1 MTDEATP
8 DTGKSSAFFPD
19 PNFATVVDG
28 TSTAQETDSGVDGP
42 EQETDTAA
50 EVAALADELGIT
62 VGQLKGRLEASRK
75 WEERA
80 KKADARLDD
89 ARLAAMSEQERA
101 IETARSEA
109 RAATLLEL
117 GQVRVGDAFRV
128 AAAGRDIDIDSVLE
142 AVDLSKFLDEDGHPD
157 TVKVGDWVERIAPLP
172 EPSSTPQV
180 PDLGQGARPTPP
192 GLNSS
197 QLQKDLMAKLGIN

>member
-8 DTGKSSAFFPD
+8 DTGKPSAFFPD
-19 PNFATVVDG
+19 PNFATVVDD
-28 TSTAQETDSGVDGP
+28 TSSAPEPETEIDAAVQTTDAAAQ
-42 EQETDTAA
+42 
-50 EVAALADELGIT
+50 VAALADELGIT

-142 AVDLSKFLDEDGHPD
+142 AVDLSKFLDDDGHPD

-172 EPSSTPQV
+172 ETSATPKV
-180 PDLGQGARPTPP
+180 PELGQGARPTPP

-197 QLQKDLMAKLGIN
+197 QLERDLMAKLGVR